1 MIVVI
6 SDTKDGKS
14 YQAEVPKER
23 ESSLIGRK
31 VGESIDGGS
40 LGAAG
45 YTLLITG
52 GSDQAGYPMRGD
64 VSGPR
69 RMQVLLSSGPGYNS
83 DANGARRTRNV
94 RGNTISDE
102 IQQVNLKVTTAGSK
116 PLLEIFPP
124 LAKKDEKKK

>member
-6 SDTKDGKS
+6 SEPTSGKS
-14 YQAEVPKER
+14 FQAEVPKDK
-23 ESSLIGRK
+23 ESVFIGRK
-31 VGESIDGGS
+31 VGDSVDGGA

-45 YTLLITG
+45 YTLIITG
-52 GSDQAGYPMRGD
+52 GSDTAGFPMRRD

-69 RMQVLLSSGPGYNS
+69 RSEVLLSAGPGYIS
-83 DANGARRTRNV
+83 TANGSRRTRLV

-102 IQQVNLKVTTAGSK
+102 IQQINLKVATPGTK
-116 PLLEIFPP
+116 PLAEIFPP

>member
-14 YQAEVPKER
+14 YQAEVSKDKE
-23 ESSLIGRK
+23 SVLIGHK
-31 VGESIDGGS
+31 IGESLDGGAF
-40 LGAAG
+40 GAAG
-45 YTLLITG
+45 YTFQITG
-52 GSDQAGYPMRGD
+52 GSDQAGYPMRAD

-69 RMQVLLSSGPGYNS
+69 RTQVLLANGPGYIS
-83 DANGARRTRNV
+83 TANGARRNRNV

-102 IQQVNLKVTTAGSK
+102 IQQVNLKVASAGTK

>member
-14 YQAEVPKER
+14 YQAEILKDK
-23 ESSLIGRK
+23 ESSLIGHK
-31 VGESIDGGS
+31 VGDSIDGGS

-45 YTLLITG
+45 YTFQITG
-52 GSDQAGYPMRGD
+52 GSDQAGYPMRAD

-69 RMQVLLSSGPGYNS
+69 RMQILLSSGPGYNS
-83 DANGARRTRNV
+83 TANGSRRTRNV

-102 IQQVNLKVTTAGSK
+102 IQQVNLKVTAAGTK
-116 PLLEIFPP
+116 PLPEIFPP